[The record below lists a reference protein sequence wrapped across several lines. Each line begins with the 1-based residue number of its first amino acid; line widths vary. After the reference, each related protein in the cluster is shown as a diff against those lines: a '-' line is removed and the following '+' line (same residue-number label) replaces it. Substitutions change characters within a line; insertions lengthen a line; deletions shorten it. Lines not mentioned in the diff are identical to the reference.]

1 MVFSSVD
8 DSESTAIGRRLG
20 FRLLPKPSNN
30 TGENIEGDDEG
41 TTGTTDI
48 DRMGLVAVI
57 LVTTRNAFV
66 DIAEMTTTTML
77 TMIIRTT
84 TAVLRK
90 SGTILLVR

>member
-8 DSESTAIGRRLG
+8 DSESTAIGRRLR

-30 TGENIEGDDEG
+30 TGENFEGDDEG

-48 DRMGLVAVI
+48 DRMGLVVVI

-66 DIAEMTTTTML
+66 DIAEITTTALM
-77 TMIIRTT
+77 MIMKTT